1 MGTQAH
7 GIAVFAF
14 APGTVRTSGTEYL
27 VTSPDVPKE
36 LGDRFRARFSRGEDT
51 PIDRAAQM
59 LLFLVS
65 GRADALS
72 GHYIRVQDNE
82 EELVRR
88 AEEIQR
94 DDLHILTLRT

>member
-1 MGTQAH
+1 M
-7 GIAVFAF
+7 
-14 APGTVRTSGTEYL
+14 E
-27 VTSPDVPKE
+27 
-36 LGDRFRARFSRGEDT
+36 
-51 PIDRAAQM
+51 RAAQM

-72 GHYIRVQDNE
+72 GRFILVEDKE

-94 DDLHILTLRT
+94 EDLHILTLRT